1 MSDDIKVRIAT
12 PEDLHQVMEIGIA
25 ANDEVGIAK
34 ANPQKLLYEVWPLLH
49 RQGGII
55 GVIGK
60 PRGLIEGG
68 IALRVQPLFYSDE
81 DFLEERLVYVRPEFR
96 AGGGGDG
103 QTRSRSRALL
113 EFAKKTADELEI
125 PLVMGISTSVGFK
138 GKAAMYKRF
147 FGPQAGAFF
156 LYGRRHYNDGPFSP
170 AVSASA

>member
-12 PEDLHQVMEIGIA
+12 PEDLPEVMEIGIA

-49 RQGGII
+49 RQGGLI

-60 PRGLIEGG
+60 PRGIIEGG

-81 DFLEERLVYVRPEFR
+81 NFLEERLVYVRPEFR
-96 AGGGGDG
+96 AGGGEGPSK
-103 QTRSRSRALL
+103 SRSRALL
-113 EFAKKTADELEI
+113 EFAKKAADELEM
-125 PLVMGISTSVGFK
+125 PLIMGISTSVGFK

-156 LYGRRHYNDGPFSP
+156 LYGRRHYSDGPFSP

>member
-12 PEDLHQVMEIGIA
+12 PEDLDQVMELGIA

-49 RQGGII
+49 RQGGLI

-60 PRGLIEGG
+60 PHGVLEGG

-81 DFLEERLVYVRPEFR
+81 NFLEERLVYVRPEFR
-96 AGGGGDG
+96 AGGNSDG
-103 QTRSRSRALL
+103 SNKSRSRSLL
-113 EFAKKTADELEI
+113 EFAKKAADELEM
-125 PLVMGISTSVGFK
+125 PLIVGISTSIGFK

-156 LYGRRHYNDGPFSP
+156 LYGRRHFSDGPFAPDRKS
-170 AVSASA
+170 VV